1 MKFLKRWA
9 KRNSHNVILKPFAG
23 LGKSIYRLYENRNHD
38 HRSNGELRVLT
49 KLNAIRPQTIFDIGA
64 NVGEYAILTKGAC
77 PAAKLYCFE
86 PVSATFDQLKK
97 NLANVQA
104 NDVELINMGM
114 SDKSEKLKINIYE
127 ASAHSSI
134 YDIKGLDSA
143 AQNQESI
150 EVTTGDAF
158 MEQSEISAVDFIK
171 LDIEGE
177 EMNAL
182 KGFSKALEQ
191 KKIRAIQFEYGYINI
206 TTKDLLSDFYDFF
219 HAHGYQLGKIYPKS
233 VEFREYSFKHEDF
246 MGPNYLAIQKEDLEL
261 KKLLG

>member
-9 KRNSHNVILKPFAG
+9 KRNSHSVILKPFAG
-23 LGKSIYRLYENRNHD
+23 LGKSINRLYENRNHD
-38 HRSNGELRVLT
+38 HQSNGELRVL
-49 KLNAIRPQTIFDIGA
+49 KKINAINPQTIFDIGA

-86 PVSATFDQLKK
+86 PVSTTFDQLKK
-97 NLANVQA
+97 NLANAQV

-114 SDKSEKLKINIYE
+114 SDKSEKLKINIYD

-134 YDIKGLDSA
+134 YDIKGLDNA
-143 AQNQESI
+143 AQNQEFI

-158 MEQSEISAVDFIK
+158 MQKADISAIDFIK
-171 LDIEGE
+171 LDIEGA

-182 KGFSKALEQ
+182 RGFSHALEQ

-219 HAHGYQLGKIYPKS
+219 AAYGYHLGKVYPNT
-233 VEFREYSFKHEDF
+233 VEFRSYSFKHEDF
-246 MGPNYLAIQKEDLEL
+246 MGPNYIAIQKEDVEL
-261 KKLLG
+261 RNILR